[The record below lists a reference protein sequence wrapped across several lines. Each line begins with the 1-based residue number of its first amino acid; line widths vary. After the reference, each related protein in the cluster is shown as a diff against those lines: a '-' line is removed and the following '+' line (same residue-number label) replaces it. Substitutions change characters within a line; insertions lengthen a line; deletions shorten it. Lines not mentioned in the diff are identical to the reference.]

1 LGEIGSEP
9 SIELACF
16 LAREAR
22 DRLVDIG
29 PVCSNCKLR
38 PQAAATHCFSDWCQ
52 QCDDSLYA
60 SRFTDN
66 VPEPNRHH
74 QHHHQDYFY
83 HHHHHH
89 HHHHHCFDNH
99 RYHTNPNDSNIH
111 IHENSEIEWS
121 GSSDSD
127 SDLEFE
133 SENSDTSGAE
143 ISSAY
148 DFIDYDN
155 SSGCAIANRV
165 RWTISNIVF
174 EYVRYFELFIRK

>member
-1 LGEIGSEP
+1 MGEIGSEP
-9 SIELACF
+9 SFELACF

-22 DRLVDIG
+22 DRLLDIG

-60 SRFTDN
+60 SRFTEN
-66 VPEPNRHH
+66 VP
-74 QHHHQDYFY
+74 
-83 HHHHHH
+83 
-89 HHHHHCFDNH
+89 
-99 RYHTNPNDSNIH
+99 
-111 IHENSEIEWS
+111 S

-133 SENSDTSGAE
+133 SENSDTFGAE

-148 DFIDYDN
+148 DCIDYDN

-165 RWTISNIVF
+165 RWTMSNIVF
-174 EYVRYFELFIRK
+174 EYVRYFELFIKK